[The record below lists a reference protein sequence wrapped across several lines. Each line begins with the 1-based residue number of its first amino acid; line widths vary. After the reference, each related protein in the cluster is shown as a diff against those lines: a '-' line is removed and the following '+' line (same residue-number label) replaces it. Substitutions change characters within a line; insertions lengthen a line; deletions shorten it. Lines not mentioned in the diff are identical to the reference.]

1 MYNIIIKI
9 KGDDYMNIDNFEIL
23 TKRLKQIRTEKG
35 MTQKDFAQ
43 EMGITPVTL
52 SAYENNLKKPSLDLI
67 LKVAKK
73 YEISLDWLCGLSNKQ
88 NEKDNQ
94 EYKTYSDVLKTLM
107 MISTIIPIE
116 INTLEQEDG
125 IFDKYERAE
134 IFFNNKQFESFLAN
148 WNRFRKLLNDKS
160 IDDDIYTACIEKLL
174 RDSNIPINN
183 IYDYNN
189 DLPF

>member
-1 MYNIIIKI
+1 
-9 KGDDYMNIDNFEIL
+9 MNIDNFEIL

>member
-125 IFDKYERAE
+125 MKY
-134 IFFNNKQFESFLAN
+134 FLT
-148 WNRFRKLLNDKS
+148 
-160 IDDDIYTACIEKLL
+160 I
-174 RDSNIPINN
+174 SNSN
-183 IYDYNN
+183 
-189 DLPF
+189 LF